1 MKQYQELSEKQL
13 SILNFIKDYVS
24 DNGISPTIED
34 VKIGCQLSSKSV
46 VSYNLNILEKNG
58 YLDRKKGLARSIKST
73 KDYENEEIIEIPIVS
88 NISAGTPL
96 ELYSSDEIYHN
107 QKNSYESIKLSKKMY
122 KNKTNLIALKI
133 SGDSMKEDAIM
144 DGDIII
150 LDCNN
155 VSTNDIKNGDIV
167 AARVDEDAG
176 TLKRIF
182 LKNNKIELR
191 PSNKHYSSIFT
202 DKTNVRLSKFDK
214 MCQDKPMLLIL
225 QENDD
230 TLTARACVPESHLQ
244 KFKEGD
250 AYTWLHTSIRRLL
263 DDSTL
268 MHKSTKKIEIKPPS
282 GKDWRLV
289 ATMPRIKLASKSN
302 EQKLKVI
309 STIIESANEF
319 ANNTWSWFINKC
331 LILKFVKG
339 IS

>member
-122 KNKTNLIALKI
+122 ENKTNLIALKI

-191 PSNKHYSSIFT
+191 PSNKYYSSIFT
-202 DKTNVRLSKFDK
+202 NKTNVKIDGK
-214 MCQDKPMLLIL
+214 VVGLIR
-225 QENDD
+225 N
-230 TLTARACVPESHLQ
+230 
-244 KFKEGD
+244 
-250 AYTWLHTSIRRLL
+250 Y
-263 DDSTL
+263 
-268 MHKSTKKIEIKPPS
+268 
-282 GKDWRLV
+282 
-289 ATMPRIKLASKSN
+289 
-302 EQKLKVI
+302 
-309 STIIESANEF
+309 
-319 ANNTWSWFINKC
+319 
-331 LILKFVKG
+331 
-339 IS
+339 

>member
-58 YLDRKKGLARSIKST
+58 YMDRKKGLARSIKST

-155 VSTNDIKNGDIV
+155 VSTNEIKNGDIV

-191 PSNKHYSSIFT
+191 PSNKYYSSIFT
-202 DKTNVRLSKFDK
+202 NKTNVKIDGK
-214 MCQDKPMLLIL
+214 VVGLIR
-225 QENDD
+225 N
-230 TLTARACVPESHLQ
+230 
-244 KFKEGD
+244 
-250 AYTWLHTSIRRLL
+250 Y
-263 DDSTL
+263 
-268 MHKSTKKIEIKPPS
+268 
-282 GKDWRLV
+282 
-289 ATMPRIKLASKSN
+289 
-302 EQKLKVI
+302 
-309 STIIESANEF
+309 
-319 ANNTWSWFINKC
+319 
-331 LILKFVKG
+331 
-339 IS
+339 